1 MPSSSGMDVFNS
13 TKTSN
18 NQDVF
23 AIGTSG
29 GGSAQGSNATVA
41 VYYVKTSDE
50 VIPTDVTPPYLH
62 LSELRFTP
70 SPNKKYLVEVWMY
83 TTTALTTNTL
93 QWGIT
98 PTVSADISEN
108 VKMMYVPATATV
120 WTVTSRN
127 DKTGLSQNSGSS
139 TLDADQY
146 GWAIIQTAS
155 SISGTIG
162 IEALCVT
169 AGQTFTCKAGSFLR
183 VREIA

>member
-23 AIGTSG
+23 AIGTGG
-29 GGSAQGSNATVA
+29 GGSQGSNATVA

-50 VIPTDVTPPYLH
+50 VVPNDVTPPYLH

-70 SPNKKYLVEVWMY
+70 AANKTYLVEAWLY
-83 TTTALTTNTL
+83 TTTSLTTNTC
-93 QWGIT
+93 QWGIVN
-98 PTVSADISEN
+98 TVSGDAVGS

-127 DKTGLSQNSGSS
+127 DVQGLSQNTGASL
-139 TLDADQY
+139 LDADQY
-146 GWAIIQTAS
+146 GWAIIKTAGT
-155 SISGTIG
+155 ISGTIG
-162 IEALCVT
+162 IEALCPT